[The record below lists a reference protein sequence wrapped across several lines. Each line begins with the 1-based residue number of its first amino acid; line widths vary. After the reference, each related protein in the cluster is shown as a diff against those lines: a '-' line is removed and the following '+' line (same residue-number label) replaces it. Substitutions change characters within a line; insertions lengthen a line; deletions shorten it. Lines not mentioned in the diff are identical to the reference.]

1 MDDRHASKLVQLL
14 RTGKMPRREFVV
26 RAAGVGLSLGA
37 IQSLLKTA
45 PAEAQTS
52 GGPVSGDI
60 TFIKGPHHA
69 NDAQFQQQI
78 AANFSKKFP
87 NVKVHPTF
95 YDWAQMD
102 TQLTTAFSSGNPP
115 DVLYLVDMVY
125 PFYARQGSLEDMTPY
140 VNDPM
145 WKSERT
151 AIEPFAWNLATQQG
165 KVWGVPVLGAV
176 YLVLVNKD
184 LMAKAGVTDWNSSR
198 AAMLA
203 ASQKMTQGN
212 VYGFSMRTAV
222 NDYAFWDWFPYMH
235 DAGADILNKNWTGCG
250 LNNPSSQQAMQF
262 LIDLH
267 TKYKVTPPVGE
278 VDWQGQKDLF
288 KAGRIAIHH
297 DETTLVNDLQ
307 AHPPGF
313 AWDIGM
319 APPGPQGQ
327 TAMGNFG
334 FMCIAKS
341 SKNKRAAWEFI
352 KYYASG
358 PVIGQYAEKVS
369 LQVVRSDIVSGLWK
383 GNGPMSRV
391 QSQLVPKVQGIQ
403 PHPKMR
409 QILAAFWPTMEGAYR
424 GQANGVQALSTACGE
439 ITATLS

>member
-1 MDDRHASKLVQLL
+1 MGDRGKKKRL
-14 RTGKMPRREFVV
+14 RWYGSGRISRRELIARGTALGLTLGGLGVSLGDG
-26 RAAGVGLSLGA
+26 RASAAG
-37 IQSLLKTA
+37 
-45 PAEAQTS
+45 EA
-52 GGPVSGDI
+52 SGDI

-69 NDAQFQQQI
+69 NDKEFQQQI
-78 AANFSKKFP
+78 IAGFNKKFP
-87 NVKVHPTF
+87 KIKVTATF

-102 TQLTTAFSSGNPP
+102 TQLTTAFSGGSPP

-125 PFYARQGSLEDMTPY
+125 PFYARQGGLEDMTSY
-140 VNDPM
+140 VGDAA
-145 WKSERT
+145 WKGERD

-176 YLVLVNKD
+176 YLVLVNQD
-184 LMAKAGVTDWNSSR
+184 LLQKADVTDWNSSYDALLR
-198 AAMLA
+198 AA
-203 ASQKMTQGN
+203 QKTTQGN
-212 VYGFSMRTAV
+212 AYGFSVRTAV

-235 DAGADILNKNWTGCG
+235 NAGADILNRNWTACG
-250 LNNPSSQQAMQF
+250 LNNPDSVAAMQF

-267 TKYKVTPPVGE
+267 TKYKVTPPVGA

-307 AHPPGF
+307 AKPPGF
-313 AWDIGM
+313 KWDIGM
-319 APPGPQGQ
+319 APPGPKGR

-341 SKNKRAAWEFI
+341 SKNKQAAWEFI
-352 KYYASG
+352 KYWASA
-358 PVIGQYAEKVS
+358 PVVSRYAEEVS
-369 LQVVRSDIVSGLWK
+369 LQIVRRDAVAGMWK
-383 GNGPMSRV
+383 GNSMMARV
-391 QSQLVPKVQGIQ
+391 QSQFVPRVEGIQ

-424 GQANGVQALSTACGE
+424 GQMAGADALKKACEE
-439 ITATLS
+439 ITSTLS